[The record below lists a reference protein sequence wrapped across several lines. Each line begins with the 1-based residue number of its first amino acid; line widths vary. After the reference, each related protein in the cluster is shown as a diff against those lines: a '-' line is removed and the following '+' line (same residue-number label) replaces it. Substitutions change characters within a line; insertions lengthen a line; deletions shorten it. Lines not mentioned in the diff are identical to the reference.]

1 MKLLLLLSGVFL
13 LTVSAERCGS
23 SAKTD
28 PPRLKGKL
36 EIKAL
41 CMNYT
46 ISLLDGQLPD
56 SLLDKSWTD
65 ETTGKMYNNVFGLGS
80 PCNFPDSIQ
89 EGQEFY
95 FVIDSTSK
103 QDCAVCMA
111 YYPTPAHRLKIKV
124 LPNE

>member
-1 MKLLLLLSGVFL
+1 MKYFLTLAGIFL

-23 SAKTD
+23 KTD
-28 PPRLKGKL
+28 TDGSRLKGKL

-46 ISLLDGQLPD
+46 ISLVEGQLDP
-56 SLLDKSWTD
+56 SLLEAEWTD
-65 ETTGKMYNNVFGLGS
+65 ESTGKKYQKVFALGS

-89 EGQEFY
+89 EGDEFY
-95 FVIDSTSK
+95 FSIDSTTK

-111 YYPTPAHRLKIKV
+111 YYPTPAKKLKIKV
-124 LPNE
+124 LPD